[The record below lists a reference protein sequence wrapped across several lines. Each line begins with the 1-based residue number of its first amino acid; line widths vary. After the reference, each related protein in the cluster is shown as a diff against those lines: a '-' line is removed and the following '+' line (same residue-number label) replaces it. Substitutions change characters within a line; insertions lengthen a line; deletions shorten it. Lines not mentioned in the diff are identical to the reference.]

1 MEKLKIYVSCSL
13 THAPE
18 DYKENIKM
26 FIKELKKNDFV
37 EILEFCSPLPGQQQS
52 VFDALDVYHND
63 IHDCVEHAN
72 VLISEISFPS
82 TGLGFELGAAME
94 KHGTGVIMFAQNEA
108 VVSKL
113 ILGAA
118 IAHNSPVYRYD
129 QSIMEHMPSLLTK
142 LKQLYHGRIKVL
154 H

>member
-1 MEKLKIYVSCSL
+1 MRKLKIYVSCSL

-18 DYKENIKM
+18 EYKENIKIL
-26 FIKELKKNDFV
+26 IKELKKIDFV

-52 VFDALDVYHND
+52 VFDAQDVYHND
-63 IHDCVEHAN
+63 IHQCVEHAH
-72 VLISEISFPS
+72 VLISEISLPS
-82 TGLGFELGAAME
+82 TGLGFELATAME
-94 KHGTGVIMFAQNEA
+94 KHSTQVIMFAHKEA

-118 IAHNSPVYRYD
+118 IAHNCSVYRYD
-129 QSIMEHMPSLLTK
+129 DSIMEHMTELRTQLI
-142 LKQLYHGRIKVL
+142 QLYHGKVKVL

>member
-1 MEKLKIYVSCSL
+1 MRKLKIYVSCSL

-18 DYKENIKM
+18 EYKENIKIL
-26 FIKELKKNDFV
+26 IKELQKIDFV

-63 IHDCVEHAN
+63 IHECVEHAD
-72 VLISEISFPS
+72 VLISEISLPS
-82 TGLGFELGAAME
+82 TGLGFELGTAME
-94 KHGTGVIMFAQNEA
+94 KHSTHVIMLAHNDA

-118 IAHNSPVYRYD
+118 LAHGASVYRYN
-129 QSIMEHMPSLLTK
+129 QSIMEHMPDLVTQ
-142 LKQLYHGRIKVL
+142 LKHLYHGKVKVL